1 MSNGGPSN
9 TGTNRG
15 EMNPDAMPD
24 REGGNKQKEKWQG
37 ENSQSGTSQAQK
49 GDGRTPTQQT
59 QQQQQKGQHDAS
71 HNFDENRDA
80 GSGENR
86 QATGGRAT
94 GGQQNT
100 GQTGQTTK
108 GGAPSETH
116 KQEGPY
122 GPPDKHRGPSSP
134 GKPLTDDWGKSDK
147 H

>member
-1 MSNGGPSN
+1 
-9 TGTNRG
+9 
-15 EMNPDAMPD
+15 MNPDAMPN
-24 REGGNKQKEKWQG
+24 RETGNKQTEKWQG

-59 QQQQQKGQHDAS
+59 QQPQQKGRDDAP

-86 QATGGRAT
+86 QATGG
-94 GGQQNT
+94 QQNS
-100 GQTGQTTK
+100 GQTGQTTR

>member
-1 MSNGGPSN
+1 
-9 TGTNRG
+9 
-15 EMNPDAMPD
+15 MNPDAMPN
-24 REGGNKQKEKWQG
+24 REAGNKQTEKWQG

-49 GDGRTPTQQT
+49 GDGRTPAQQ
-59 QQQQQKGQHDAS
+59 
-71 HNFDENRDA
+71 NA
-80 GSGENR
+80 GSGEKR
-86 QATGGRAT
+86 QAT